1 VLHRSPTL
9 LLVALCLLVLPGA
22 NRIIEGIPFADPAP
36 TGESA
41 LQARIV
47 FTSNHLGEFE
57 PCSCPDLPLGGLA
70 QGAALVQDL
79 RAESTAP
86 VFYFDAGD
94 RLFRFDVAAISQQEA
109 ARRLKSVLMVDAGN
123 VAGLD
128 AAGIGGL
135 ELGAGL
141 EYLKRLDQRARYPLV
156 SANLT
161 DHEGALLFPASTV
174 VTRGDLTIG
183 VTSVL
188 PGGMWM
194 DAYETTDPLKAAKA
208 EVKALRAAGVDLVVI
223 LSNLGLGDDK
233 KLARAAK
240 PDLILGSRS
249 REILNEGARA
259 GSVSIAHA
267 GSRGRYMGDV
277 RWYADGTGR
286 GPHLVPTTMPVMAEG
301 RRHPEVS
308 SLVQRTLTRLADPR
322 LGVEPIYP
330 WDPRHPAY
338 DEKRRAP

>member
-1 VLHRSPTL
+1 MRTAPL
-9 LLVALCLLVLPGA
+9 LLAALSLLVLPGA
-22 NRIIEGIPFADPAP
+22 NRIIEGLPFADPAP
-36 TGESA
+36 SGESG
-41 LQARIV
+41 LRARIV

-79 RAESTAP
+79 RTESAAP

-94 RLFRFDVAAISQQEA
+94 RLFRFDLAAISQEEA
-109 ARRLKSVLMVDAGN
+109 SRRLKSVLMVDAAN

-128 AAGIGGL
+128 AAGVGGM

-141 EYLKRLDQRARYPLV
+141 EYLQRLGQRAAYPLV

-174 VTRGDLTIG
+174 VTKGDLTVG

-194 DAYETTDPLKAAKA
+194 DAYETTDPFKAARA
-208 EVKALRAAGVDLVVI
+208 EVKALRAAGVDLVVV
-223 LSNLGLGDDK
+223 LSNLGLDDDK
-233 KLARAAK
+233 KLGRAAK

-249 REILNEGARA
+249 REILSEGASA
-259 GSVSIAHA
+259 GRTVIAHA
-267 GSRGRYMGDV
+267 GSRGRYLGDV
-277 RWYADGTGR
+277 RWYGDGGGR
-286 GPHLVPTTMPVMAEG
+286 GPHLVATTMPVSAEG
-301 RRHPEVS
+301 RAHPEVAA
-308 SLVQRTLTRLADPR
+308 LVKRTLTRLADPR

-338 DEKRRAP
+338 DERRRAP